1 MRSIASR
8 ISVMSGEGAL
18 SVFARAKELESQGR
32 SIIHLEL
39 GEPDF
44 HAGPSV
50 IESAGRALAEGKDR
64 YCAVAGVPAL
74 REETAAYLQRTRSI
88 SVCPANIVIAPG
100 CKIALFLAMFALL
113 EPGDEVLYPD
123 PGFPGYASITLGLR
137 STAVPFELSARNH
150 FQPDIDEIASKIT
163 PRTRMILTNSPGNPT
178 GTVYKDEVQRAI
190 AELAVKHDLWV
201 LSDEIYARII
211 YGGEYISML
220 RYPGME
226 ERTLILDGFS
236 KSFAMT
242 GWRLGYTVAPPEVVP
257 ALAMLAVNTYT
268 CVAEFTQYAAIDALR
283 DRDGTTP
290 RMVGEFT
297 RRREQFVRD
306 LNHVPGFRCEAPE
319 GAFYAWVDITA
330 TGMSAEEICH
340 ILLEDA
346 GVAAIP
352 GAAFGPSG
360 KDFVRFSFAS
370 SMETLHEAV
379 ERILKVSE
387 AWQGAN
393 GSGEG
398 HDHSRAAKV
407 QP

>member
-1 MRSIASR
+1 MRPIASR

-18 SVFARAKELESQGR
+18 SVFARAQELESQGR

-44 HAGPSV
+44 HPGPSV
-50 IESAGRALAEGKDR
+50 IESASRALAEGKDR
-64 YCAVAGVPAL
+64 YCAVVGIPAL
-74 REETAAYLQRTRSI
+74 REEIAAYLERTRSI
-88 SVCPANIVIAPG
+88 SVSPANVVLAPG
-100 CKIALFLAMFALL
+100 CKLSLFLAMMALL

-123 PGFPGYASITLGLR
+123 PGFPGYSSITLGLG
-137 STAVPFELSARNH
+137 AIPVPFELAARNH
-150 FQPDIDEIASKIT
+150 FQPDVREIASKIT
-163 PRTRMILTNSPGNPT
+163 ARTRMILTNSPGNPT
-178 GTVYKDEVQRAI
+178 GTVYTDEVQRAM
-190 AELAVKHDLWV
+190 AALAVKHDLWV

-211 YGGEYISML
+211 YGGEYLSML

-226 ERTLILDGFS
+226 ERTLIIDGFS

-306 LNHVPGFRCEAPE
+306 LNRVPGFRCEPPE
-319 GAFYAWVDITA
+319 GAFYAWVDITG

-360 KDFVRFSFAS
+360 KEFVRFSFAS
-370 SMETLHEAV
+370 SMATLREAV
-379 ERILKVSE
+379 ERIVKVSA
-387 AWQGAN
+387 AWQGAPA
-393 GSGEG
+393 G
-398 HDHSRAAKV
+398 R
-407 QP
+407 